1 MGRVPEFDK
10 IVEAVTWKT
19 EQQKLDKVSQQLQE
33 KFFANFNISQHIDPS
48 NLEVL
53 AQIEESLE
61 GFQSQAND
69 DPVASLTAVEGIGES
84 LLDSV
89 HCPPDQSVTLT
100 LSTSHM
106 DLNLIKKSFAEKR
119 PEDDKTIMSTS
130 DNIMILPDQEELL
143 TEEGSIQITIAS
155 HYNLQASL
163 GSASDVLTVSA
174 NNKATKLS
182 KPLVFIIPNNGTSSL
197 ACAFFDLHQ
206 LEWSREGCSKVCH
219 NATHTK
225 CSCSHLTNFALI
237 FNVHQDSVAEKDAHL
252 DTITYVGFTIS
263 IVCMLMTIGIF
274 LGQRVKSDRDVIH
287 VNLCISLLTA
297 EVIFLFG
304 ITATEDPL
312 TCSIIAASL
321 HYFFLAAFA
330 WMLLEGFQI
339 YLMLVK
345 VFDVSSGSRST
356 KNFCIGYLLPLIIV
370 VVSMAVD
377 LAVVPA
383 SFESWDMCT
392 SGHLASSYG
401 TPDFCWLRVDNH
413 FILTFIVPAAIVIC
427 ANLGFL
433 LYAIYTMIFHKF
445 NASTRDVKLLV
456 SYVKGVTL
464 LIFLL
469 GSTWIFGLLYLAINN
484 VYLAYTFT
492 ILNSLQGVG
501 IFVFQ
506 CLLNNNMR
514 NCLRSMW
521 RGVVG
526 GEITPITNTTTDK

>member
-1 MGRVPEFDK
+1 M
-10 IVEAVTWKT
+10 I
-19 EQQKLDKVSQQLQE
+19 
-33 KFFANFNISQHIDPS
+33 HI
-48 NLEVL
+48 
-53 AQIEESLE
+53 Q
-61 GFQSQAND
+61 
-69 DPVASLTAVEGIGES
+69 
-84 LLDSV
+84 
-89 HCPPDQSVTLT
+89 
-100 LSTSHM
+100 
-106 DLNLIKKSFAEKR
+106 
-119 PEDDKTIMSTS
+119 
-130 DNIMILPDQEELL
+130 
-143 TEEGSIQITIAS
+143 
-155 HYNLQASL
+155 
-163 GSASDVLTVSA
+163 
-174 NNKATKLS
+174 
-182 KPLVFIIPNNGTSSL
+182 
-197 ACAFFDLHQ
+197 
-206 LEWSREGCSKVCH
+206 VCH

-237 FNVHQDSVAEKDAHL
+237 FNVHQNSVAENDTYL

-287 VNLCISLLTA
+287 VNLCVSLLTA

-312 TCSIIAASL
+312 TCSIIAAAL

-345 VFDVSSGSRST
+345 VFDASSGSRSK
-356 KNFCIGYLLPLIIV
+356 KNFCIGYILPLVIV
-370 VVSMAVD
+370 VGSMAVD
-377 LAVVPA
+377 LTMVSA
-383 SFESWDMCT
+383 SHERWDMCS

-401 TPDFCWLRVDNH
+401 TSDFCWLRVDNH

-433 LYAIYTMIFHKF
+433 IYAIYTMIFHKF

-501 IFVFQ
+501 IFIFQ
-506 CLLNNNMR
+506 CLLNSNMR

-521 RGVVG
+521 RGMVG
-526 GEITPITNTTTDK
+526 GELKPMTNTTTDK

>member
-1 MGRVPEFDK
+1 
-10 IVEAVTWKT
+10 
-19 EQQKLDKVSQQLQE
+19 
-33 KFFANFNISQHIDPS
+33 
-48 NLEVL
+48 
-53 AQIEESLE
+53 
-61 GFQSQAND
+61 
-69 DPVASLTAVEGIGES
+69 
-84 LLDSV
+84 
-89 HCPPDQSVTLT
+89 
-100 LSTSHM
+100 
-106 DLNLIKKSFAEKR
+106 
-119 PEDDKTIMSTS
+119 MS
-130 DNIMILPDQEELL
+130 
-143 TEEGSIQITIAS
+143 
-155 HYNLQASL
+155 
-163 GSASDVLTVSA
+163 
-174 NNKATKLS
+174 
-182 KPLVFIIPNNGTSSL
+182 
-197 ACAFFDLHQ
+197 CAFWSFSNTS
-206 LEWSREGCSKVCH
+206 WSRKGCTTLCH
-219 NATHTK
+219 NDSHTK
-225 CSCSHLTNFALI
+225 CSCDHLTNFALI
-237 FNVHQDSVAEKDAHL
+237 FNVHQHSVAENDTHL
-252 DTITYVGFTIS
+252 DYITYVGFAIS
-263 IVCMLMTIGIF
+263 IVCMLMTISIF

-345 VFDVSSGSRST
+345 VFDVSSGSRWLT
-356 KNFCIGYLLPLIIV
+356 NFCIGYLLPLVIV
-370 VVSMAVD
+370 AGSVTVD
-377 LAVVPA
+377 LAMVPA
-383 SFESWDMCT
+383 SHESWDMCT
-392 SGHLASSYG
+392 SGHLISSYG
-401 TPDFCWLRVDNH
+401 TTDFCWLRVDNH

-445 NASTRDVKLLV
+445 NASTRDVQLLV

-514 NCLRSMW
+514 NYLGSIW
-521 RGVVG
+521 RGMVG
-526 GEITPITNTTTDK
+526 GGGPPGENNPTTNTTNDK

>member
-1 MGRVPEFDK
+1 MP
-10 IVEAVTWKT
+10 
-19 EQQKLDKVSQQLQE
+19 
-33 KFFANFNISQHIDPS
+33 
-48 NLEVL
+48 
-53 AQIEESLE
+53 
-61 GFQSQAND
+61 
-69 DPVASLTAVEGIGES
+69 
-84 LLDSV
+84 
-89 HCPPDQSVTLT
+89 
-100 LSTSHM
+100 TSHV
-106 DLNLIKKSFAEKR
+106 
-119 PEDDKTIMSTS
+119 
-130 DNIMILPDQEELL
+130 
-143 TEEGSIQITIAS
+143 SIPKQK
-155 HYNLQASL
+155 YPNLQ
-163 GSASDVLTVSA
+163 
-174 NNKATKLS
+174 
-182 KPLVFIIPNNGTSSL
+182 
-197 ACAFFDLHQ
+197 
-206 LEWSREGCSKVCH
+206 VCH

-237 FNVHQDSVAEKDAHL
+237 FNVHQHSVAENDAHL

-345 VFDVSSGSRST
+345 VFDVSSGSRLI
-356 KNFCIGYLLPLIIV
+356 KNFCIGYLLPLIIL
-370 VVSMAVD
+370 VVSMTVD
-377 LAVVPA
+377 LVVVPT
-383 SFESWDMCT
+383 SLESWDMCST

-401 TPDFCWLRVDNH
+401 TKDFCWLRVDNH

-514 NCLRSMW
+514 NCVRSMW

-526 GEITPITNTTTDK
+526 GEITPITNTTTEK